1 MNRTPSDIAPK
12 PCNEAANAAR
22 RLYEQVSAQI
32 ARDRDAYRQ
41 TELGEQMLVVNT
53 LIIDHWKPRYLLNRN
68 TRCAYEF
75 MNAQAHLT
83 AVSDA
88 EIDWASLRGV
98 PEEYL
103 FRVRTRNALF
113 PSYIGTFRNGTAQ
126 VKWQINPDGRYWMD
140 DDGFGMTPDEEFN
153 LYGFID
159 TAGRVV
165 VPFRA
170 VENREQLE
178 EMRAEAEKRIAAG
191 G

>member
-1 MNRTPSDIAPK
+1 MNRSLSDIP
-12 PCNEAANAAR
+12 PRRCNEAASTAR

-32 ARDRDAYRQ
+32 ARDRDTYRQ
-41 TELGEQMLVVNT
+41 EELGEQMQVVNT
-53 LIIDHWKPRYLLNRN
+53 LIIDHWKPRFLLNLN

-88 EIDWASLRGV
+88 DIDWASLRGI

-103 FRVRTRNALF
+103 FRVQTRNALF
-113 PSYIGTFRNGTAQ
+113 PSYIGTFRHGTAQ

-140 DDGFGMTPDEEFN
+140 DDGFGMTPDEEYN
-153 LYGFID
+153 IYGFID

-170 VENREQLE
+170 IENREQLE
-178 EMRAEAEKRIAAG
+178 AMRAEAEKRVAARG
-191 G
+191 